1 MQSKI
6 TIAIQRKGRL
16 FESSKKLLI
25 KSGINF
31 STSGEKLLA
40 RSSNMDIDI
49 LLVRDDDIP
58 SLVSKGV
65 ADLGIVGQNVLAE
78 QAATNKQITARS
90 ILKLGFS
97 NCKLAFA
104 KPLNSKLRSLK
115 NKTIANSY
123 TALVKKYLSKNN
135 INADVIKINGSVEL
149 TPYIGIADCICDLVS
164 SGATLDANNLIE
176 FKTLMESEAVL
187 ISTVES
193 KKIAQVN
200 IINLIKRFEGVIN
213 AAESKYVMLNA
224 QSNAINKI
232 CKLLPGADSP
242 TIIPLQKDNKV
253 AIHALCKE
261 PVFWETMEKLKSNG
275 ASSILV
281 LPVEKILN

>member
-1 MQSKI
+1 MSSKI

-16 FESSKKLLI
+16 FESSKNLLL

-31 STSGEKLLA
+31 STSGERLLA
-40 RSSNMDIDI
+40 RSSNMNVDI

-58 SLVSKGV
+58 SLISKGV

-78 QAATNKQITARS
+78 QTATNKKITAKTV
-90 ILKLGFS
+90 LNLGFS
-97 NCKLAFA
+97 RCKLAFA
-104 KPLNSKLRSLK
+104 KPSNSKLRSLK
-115 NKTIANSY
+115 NKTIATSY
-123 TALVKKYLSKNN
+123 PALVKNYLKKRK
-135 INADVIKINGSVEL
+135 INAEVIKINGSVEL

-164 SGATLDANNLIE
+164 SGATLEANNLIE
-176 FKTLMESEAVL
+176 FKTLMQSEAVL
-187 ISTVES
+187 ISSVES
-193 KKIAQVN
+193 KRIIQTN

-213 AAESKYVMLNA
+213 AEESKYVMLNVD
-224 QSNAINKI
+224 INSTEKI
-232 CKLLPGADSP
+232 CRLLPGADSP
-242 TIIPLQKDNKV
+242 TIIPLQKENKV